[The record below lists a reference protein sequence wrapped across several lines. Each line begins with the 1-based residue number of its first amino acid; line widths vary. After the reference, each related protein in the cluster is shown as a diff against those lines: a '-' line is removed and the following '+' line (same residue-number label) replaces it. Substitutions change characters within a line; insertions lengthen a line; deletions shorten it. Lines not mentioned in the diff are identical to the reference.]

1 MVTETTAPQMLTVS
15 DLGKY
20 LKDEFDYDIFAGAPP
35 VDVDAIAR
43 LLDINVIESPTFS
56 GSTSTPVDSD
66 TVGLISLAH
75 EGRAT
80 VWINTNQNS
89 YEPRRRFTLA
99 HEIGHFCMHRV
110 EGRLEFVDDKST
122 MSRSESYWTRHES
135 EANNFA
141 AELLMPA
148 QLIRSVG
155 RPIIDAYKR
164 ENGTEKM
171 PLDRFTAQMAPRFRV
186 SNPAMEYR
194 VKNML
199 ARR

>member
-1 MVTETTAPQMLTVS
+1 MVTQTAAPQMLTVS

-20 LKDEFDYDIFAGAPP
+20 LKDKFDYEIFAGAPP
-35 VDVDAIAR
+35 VDVDTIAR
-43 LLDINVIESPTFS
+43 LLGINVIESPTYY
-56 GSTSTPVDSD
+56 GSTSAPVDSD
-66 TVGLISLAH
+66 TVGLISLEP

-80 VWINTNQNS
+80 VWINTNQNA

-148 QLIRSVG
+148 ELIRSVG
-155 RPIIDAYKR
+155 KPIIDAYKR

-171 PLDRFTAQMAPRFRV
+171 PLERFTAQMAPRFRV